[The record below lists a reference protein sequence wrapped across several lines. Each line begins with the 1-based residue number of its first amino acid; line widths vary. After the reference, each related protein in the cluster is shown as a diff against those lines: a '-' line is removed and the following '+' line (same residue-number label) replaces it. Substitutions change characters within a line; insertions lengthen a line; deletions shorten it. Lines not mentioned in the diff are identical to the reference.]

1 MSRTPPRALLPGRVR
16 SFLVKAVLY
25 RRRPAEALA
34 YGAAERAALA
44 LRQER
49 LATSPSARPRV
60 VFLISV
66 VGQARA
72 RDWASVSVNLFRTL
86 RALQRQTDPG
96 WEAIVCGQ
104 DRPLHVP
111 DDPRIL
117 FLTHDETRWPT
128 PPGRTGGA
136 GDKRAKRLQS
146 LDHMERTL
154 RADGYAWA
162 LDADDILHPGV
173 VEALR
178 TIRPRGGCLV
188 ESGLKLD
195 LGSGAAHDLGPR
207 PWLGPPRTPFWSTS
221 GSGAALYFDLRPEG
235 RLGTRLLRLALVPRH
250 RTTPI
255 LATLAG
261 FRPEPL
267 AFPAGLYL
275 VNNGSNVSGARLP
288 GAAGRTPEQ
297 TRLLEEEFGWPEI
310 AAEAEARFR
319 PDGPDPGTG
328 AGGASSPS

>member
-1 MSRTPPRALLPGRVR
+1 MTRGLLPGRVR
-16 SFLVKAVLY
+16 SFLVKAILY
-25 RRRPAEALA
+25 RRRPAEAIDF
-34 YGAAERAALA
+34 GPAERAALA
-44 LRQER
+44 LGRER

-60 VFLISV
+60 VFLVSL
-66 VGQARA
+66 VGKARA

-104 DRPLHVP
+104 DRPLHFP
-111 DDPRIL
+111 EDPRIL
-117 FLTHDETRWPT
+117 FLPHDETRWPT
-128 PPGRTGGA
+128 PPHKAGGA

-146 LDHMERTL
+146 LDHMDRTI
-154 RADGYAWA
+154 AGDGYAWA

-178 TIRPRGGCLV
+178 TLRPRGGCLV

-195 LGSGAAHDLGPR
+195 LQSGAALDLGPR

-288 GAAGRTPEQ
+288 GLGGRTPAQ
-297 TRLLEEEFGWPEI
+297 TRLLEEGFGWSEI
-310 AAEAEARFR
+310 AAEAEARFG
-319 PDGPDPGTG
+319 PDGPGPGP
-328 AGGASSPS
+328 GGASPAS